1 MKHLTPDH
9 ELVLPAASTADVTHT
24 PNGPAIDLTNPDSG
38 HFTRLTIP
46 ASHPGDARVT
56 VDALISALVD
66 LDVRLHDA
74 ELAYEWQQEVA

>member
-9 ELVLPAASTADVTHT
+9 ELVLPAAATADVTHT

-38 HFTRLTIP
+38 HVTRLTIP

-56 VDALISALVD
+56 VDALIRALVD

>member
-9 ELVLPAASTADVTHT
+9 TLVLPASATGDVTHT
-24 PNGPAIDLTNPDSG
+24 SDGLAVDLTDPDNG
-38 HFTRLTIP
+38 HVTRLMIP
-46 ASHPGDARVT
+46 AAHPGDARVT
-56 VDALISALVD
+56 VDALISALVA